1 MELERFIPVMTPDEL
16 RMFER
21 QVREGEKA
29 DFSPTRF
36 NHGGNALISGREKL
50 TPNLQPQP
58 LNQMNYAD
66 RRQPKGSTPFFEALY
81 RLKDDG
87 KIRGKQTFTREFDI
101 NRWNLNKLEKNLA
114 SDIFQPA
121 WLTYIVK
128 EYKVSARWLLTGEG
142 DFYETRT
149 GAKP

>member
-1 MELERFIPVMTPDEL
+1 MQTEDSQKV
-16 RMFER
+16 
-21 QVREGEKA
+21 VR
-29 DFSPTRF
+29 R
-36 NHGGNALISGREKL
+36 
-50 TPNLQPQP
+50 
-58 LNQMNYAD
+58 
-66 RRQPKGSTPFFEALY
+66 FFEALY

-149 GAKP
+149 GAASRLCPRPYSLLLSAPKISGIIATASCFFLSRIFA

>member
-1 MELERFIPVMTPDEL
+1 
-16 RMFER
+16 
-21 QVREGEKA
+21 
-29 DFSPTRF
+29 
-36 NHGGNALISGREKL
+36 
-50 TPNLQPQP
+50 
-58 LNQMNYAD
+58 MNYAD

-128 EYKVSARWLLTGEG
+128 EYKVS
-142 DFYETRT
+142 RT
-149 GAKP
+149 LASDRRGGFL